1 MKVAPAK
8 IKRAELSA
16 ELFRLRTQHVAAL
29 ARALFGGYTPE
40 EEAAHQERVERMAVL
55 VRELQPLDET
65 SEIAPSFVERLRRS
79 L

>member
-8 IKRAELSA
+8 PKRAELSA
-16 ELFRLRTQHVAAL
+16 ELFKLRTQHVAAL

-55 VRELQPLDET
+55 VRELQPLET